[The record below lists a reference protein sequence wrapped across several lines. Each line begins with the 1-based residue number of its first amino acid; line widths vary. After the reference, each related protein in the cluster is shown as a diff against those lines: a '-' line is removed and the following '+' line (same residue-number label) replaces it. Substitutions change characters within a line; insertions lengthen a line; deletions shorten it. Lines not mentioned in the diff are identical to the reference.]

1 MLSRE
6 IAMFE
11 WASLRNET
19 KLHQSLRYRNLVEV
33 ETEFWKQIPPLAIEI
48 KAKPRNKT
56 RCTSV
61 AEYALKNQRPAA
73 NTTQSKALNRQSAD
87 CTATELRGNHYH
99 KESIGPTAYPPNA
112 EQSGA
117 GSSGE

>member
-1 MLSRE
+1 
-6 IAMFE
+6 MFE

-19 KLHQSLRYRNLVEV
+19 NPHQSLRYRNLVEV
-33 ETEFWKQIPPLAIEI
+33 ETELWKQTPPLAIEI

-61 AEYALKNQRPAA
+61 AEYALKNHRPAA
-73 NTTQSKALNRQSAD
+73 NATQNEALNRQSAD
-87 CTATELRGNHYH
+87 HTAPPLRGNHH
-99 KESIGPTAYPPNA
+99 LKESIGPTAYPPNA

-117 GSSGE
+117 GNSGE